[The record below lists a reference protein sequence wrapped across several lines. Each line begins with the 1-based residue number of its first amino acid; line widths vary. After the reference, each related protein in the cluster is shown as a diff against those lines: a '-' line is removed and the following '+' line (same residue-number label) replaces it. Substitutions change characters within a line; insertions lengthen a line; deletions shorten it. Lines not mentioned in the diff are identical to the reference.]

1 MLNTIDGYRNNVD
14 GETNSTGNLTGFSQ
28 GEMVIWKGE
37 KRRHSPRVA
46 NRSHPQIV
54 MDAMTHR
61 ADVGTVSSRET
72 C

>member
-1 MLNTIDGYRNNVD
+1 MD

-37 KRRHSPRVA
+37 KRRHTLPVWLTETIPDIA
-46 NRSHPQIV
+46 V
-54 MDAMTHR
+54 DAMTHR
-61 ADVGTVSSRET
+61 ADEGTVSSRET

>member
-1 MLNTIDGYRNNVD
+1 MD

-37 KRRHSPRVA
+37 KRRHTLSLWLTETIPDIAVDACYDHSA
-46 NRSHPQIV
+46 NE
-54 MDAMTHR
+54 
-61 ADVGTVSSRET
+61 GTVSSRET